1 MKMLFDAR
9 WINNDSPDG
18 ITRYSRELIKEL
30 SKTNDDITL
39 LISSKDQL
47 TGLPELDYI
56 VTNVPTHYSEIGQA
70 RRLNSQ
76 GFDIVYTPHFL
87 FGGKGRNFKLLRT
100 VLDLIPFHHKNKQSS
115 LVWKIFHSNMFF
127 LKKLI
132 SDSDGLVTIS
142 ETVQKQLQKYTQHKI
157 AVIHCAPTAFKAD
170 RVKTAKELL
179 YIGRYEPY
187 KNVETL
193 VRAIEYLPGYTLLLA
208 GNCPDERRK
217 ALTELVANKDQ
228 VKFLGVISDVNY
240 QDKLNSAFAAVS
252 ASKDEGFGLQLIEAM
267 QVGCPVIC
275 SDIDIFKE
283 IVGDSGYYFQPTNPE
298 EMAQRVRELTTGGN
312 WQKLS
317 KSSIQV
323 AQKYN
328 WQTSARKLND
338 FCKEIIE

>member
-1 MKMLFDAR
+1 MKILFDAR

-30 SKTNDDITL
+30 SKTSNDIKL

-56 VTNVPTHYSEIGQA
+56 VTNAPTHYSEIGQA
-70 RRLNSQ
+70 RRLNSH
-76 GFDIVYTPHFL
+76 GFDVVYTPHFL
-87 FGGKGRNFKLLRT
+87 FGGKDREFKLIRT
-100 VLDLIPFHHKNKQSS
+100 VLDLIPFHHKNKQSK

-142 ETVQKQLQKYTQHKI
+142 ETVQKQLQNYTQHKI
-157 AVIHCAPTAFKAD
+157 VVIHCAPTAFKAN
-170 RVKTAKELL
+170 RVKTTKELL

-193 VRAIEYLPGYTLLLA
+193 VQAINLLPEYTLLLA

-217 ALTELVANKDQ
+217 ALSDLAANKDQ
-228 VKFLGVISDVNY
+228 VMFLGIISDADY
-240 QDKLNSAFAAVS
+240 QDKLNSAFAMVS
-252 ASKDEGFGLQLIEAM
+252 ASKEEGYGLQLIEAM

-275 SDIDIFKE
+275 SDIDIFRE

-298 EMAQRVRELTTGGN
+298 EMARQVRKLASGSN

-328 WQTSARKLND
+328 WQTSAHKLND
-338 FCKEIIE
+338 FCKDILG